1 MRQTRSSCVS
11 GEDTREA
18 EMQKGQRWV
27 VRERTTGK
35 WVMNADGGPPLSLEL
50 TDDLAEALR
59 YGTRFRA
66 EDDSSYLSQLGRDR
80 RTSLFG
86 MLFDVYEFDSS
97 DRSRQVL
104 PHLVFTPE
112 ERPERRKRKP

>member
-1 MRQTRSSCVS
+1 
-11 GEDTREA
+11 
-18 EMQKGQRWV
+18 MQNGHRWV
-27 VRERTTGK
+27 VREKTTGK
-35 WVMNADGGPPLSLEL
+35 WIQKVTEASKDGIAF

-66 EDDSSYLSQLGRDR
+66 EDDASYLTHYARMKKS
-80 RTSLFG
+80 TIPG
-86 MLFDVYEFDSS
+86 MLFEAYEFDDS

-104 PHLVFTPE
+104 PYLVFTPE

>member
-1 MRQTRSSCVS
+1 
-11 GEDTREA
+11 
-18 EMQKGQRWV
+18 MQNGHRWV
-27 VRERTTGK
+27 VREKTTGK

-66 EDDSSYLSQLGRDR
+66 EDDSSYLSKLGRDK

-86 MLFDVYEFDSS
+86 MVFEVYEFADS
-97 DRSRQVL
+97 DRKRQVL
-104 PHLVFTPE
+104 PYKVFTPE
-112 ERPERRKRKP
+112 SKEE